1 MRILI
6 AEDDDTSRLILEA
19 AVTQRGHEFVS
30 TRNGYEAW
38 QAFQDAKIDVV
49 ISDRSMPQMDGIEL
63 CKRIRSTP
71 DAGYAYFIFL
81 TSFSDKRFTADGMD
95 AGADDYLSKPLHPE
109 ELAVRL
115 NVAARITDLYRQ
127 LAAQKA
133 ELQELNRKLFAQARI
148 DPLTQIGSRRKLTED
163 LELLSA
169 RVERY
174 GERYCAVMCDVD
186 YFKLF
191 NDTYGHLAGDSV
203 LQSIARALANG
214 VRGGDQVYR
223 YGGEEFLLI
232 LPAQSLD
239 GGQISAERLRSAVEA
254 LDIPHAASP
263 AKKVTV
269 SMGVATFSSDQG
281 KTAAEWLEQADAAL
295 YRAKRLGRNKVNADR
310 ALNMAEVV
318 GAQ

>member
-81 TSFSDKRFTADGMD
+81 TSFSDKRLTADGMD